1 MRVTVERKWLVLLAV
16 GVGTFMT
23 ALDTSVVNTT
33 LPIIRQALGVA
44 FDQSQWV
51 VTVYLLG
58 LSGLL
63 LSFGRLGDLH
73 GHKRVFTW
81 GFGLF
86 VLSSM
91 FCAAAQNLTH
101 LVAARA
107 VQAVGGAMITSN
119 APALLTAH
127 FPPAQR
133 GQALGLQATMTYLGL
148 TCGPSLGGW
157 LTNVYGWRSIF
168 FVNLPVGIVAVA
180 IALLC
185 VPADRPDGEREP
197 FDPLGA
203 GLFLLAMVLLMYG
216 LNQAHRLGWGSPA
229 IVGILL
235 CSVLLATLFVRHEQ
249 RHSHPMLDLTLFHE
263 PVFSASVASAV
274 CNYICVY
281 SIVFLVPHYLIDV
294 RHMTAA
300 QAGLVLTAQP
310 LVMAIVAP
318 LSGHWSDHR
327 GTRLPSVVGM
337 VLLAAALASMA
348 AVGLT
353 TPGWSVALRTAF
365 AGLGTGI
372 FISPNNSALLG
383 SAPRHRQGV
392 ASGALATSRN
402 GGMVLGVGL
411 AGAVVTTANA
421 YGLSEV
427 RSVGAAL
434 AAAALAGLV
443 GAVLSAVRAEPRR
456 PQ

>member
-1 MRVTVERKWLVLLAV
+1 MRLTVERKWLVLLAV
-16 GVGTFMT
+16 GAGTFMT

-33 LPIIRQALGVA
+33 LPLIRQSLHVA

-86 VLSSM
+86 VLSSLA
-91 FCAAAQNLTH
+91 CAASPG
-101 LVAARA
+101 LVWLVTARGL
-107 VQAVGGAMITSN
+107 QAVGGAMITSN
-119 APALLTAH
+119 APALLTQH
-127 FPPAQR
+127 FPPAER
-133 GQALGLQATMTYLGL
+133 GRALGLQATMTYLGL

-157 LTNVYGWRSIF
+157 LATSYGWRSIF
-168 FVNLPVGIVAVA
+168 YVNLPIGIVAVV

-185 VPADRPDGEREP
+185 VPTDRPSGEREP
-197 FDPLGA
+197 YDPMGST
-203 GLFLLAMVLLMYG
+203 LFLLAMVLLLWG

-229 IVGILL
+229 IVGTL
-235 CSVLLATLFVRHEQ
+235 CMSVVIAALFVRAE
-249 RHSHPMLDLTLFHE
+249 RTNPHPMLDLSLFGE
-263 PVFSASVASAV
+263 PVFSSSVASAV

-281 SIVFLVPHYLIDV
+281 SIVFLVPHYLINV

-300 QAGLVLTAQP
+300 QAGLILTAQP
-310 LVMAIVAP
+310 LIMAVVAP

-327 GTRLPSVVGM
+327 GTRLPSAVGM
-337 VLLAAALASMA
+337 VLLTAALASLAFVGMA
-348 AVGLT
+348 
-353 TPGWSVALRTAF
+353 TPGWSVALRTAL

-383 SAPRHRQGV
+383 SAPRHRQGI
-392 ASGALATSRN
+392 ASGVLATSRN

-411 AGAVVTTANA
+411 AGAVVTTAMA
-421 YGLSEV
+421 HGMTEV
-427 RSVGAAL
+427 RAVGCAFGV
-434 AAAALAGLV
+434 AAAAGAL
-443 GAVLSAVRAEPRR
+443 GAVLSVVRAEPRR
-456 PQ
+456 PV